1 MLFLLPH
8 ISSDTVS
15 SDPAVEPQLD
25 EYFTRNDA
33 KRQAKVKRKSSDKL
47 QTLKKKKRLEKQSV
61 VNSIIFPEVAST
73 STNSIMFPEL
83 PSTSTNKED
92 LIDEDKHFLMSLVP
106 SFKRMSDDEKLEAKV
121 EILKVIKGIRKK
133 NSENS
138 QCSPVVD
145 SLSYNLEESDLN
157 RVKVEMVN
165 VEGDETDEMESE
177 SSENSN

>member
-133 NSENS
+133 NSES
-138 QCSPVVD
+138 SPVVD